1 MSKLTRRAFIGSTAM
16 GVGALSLGS
25 CSSENPS
32 PKPDTGVRTSP
43 LEGIDRENIR
53 ITDVKLTI
61 LSYEFK
67 ESEQWYTAG
76 RVAWKSDTGIL
87 QVFTDQGIVGIGE
100 GSPYGDLMKMK
111 EYTEKVIK
119 PNLIGQNP
127 FDVDLLTCGV
137 ANPWGGRGSG
147 AALKQPHDHLCLG
160 RSELR
165 ALGHY
170 RERPRMYLSTNFWPP
185 IMSLKLIYASMQVEE
200 LNTPGMIVAVQTL
213 PELIARYKARG
224 YGAAKFRIGTD
235 WKFAGMTVEKYI
247 PWLEKLREAVGPDFL
262 LNQEHNMRLSLDQ
275 CKELA
280 PTYERLK
287 FHWLEEPFNR
297 YEEGAVEGHAE
308 LCEMLPN
315 VMVSGGEG
323 MRTRMEFKEFV
334 DRDAYDIV
342 QPDCNVTGL
351 SEAWAIARMA
361 HLKGKPCCPHNWH
374 GGMTTMANAH
384 FVAGIPNRHMLEYN
398 QTYNPFHLDLFV
410 EPMVPKDGYLDLS
423 DRPGF
428 GMELK
433 PLEDLKKKY
442 PYLPGNWVRPNP
454 KDLR

>member
-1 MSKLTRRAFIGSTAM
+1 MSKLSRGAFIGSTAM
-16 GVGALSLGS
+16 AVGALSLNS
-25 CSSENPS
+25 CSSSNSS
-32 PKPDTGVRTSP
+32 PKPDAGVRLSP
-43 LEGIDRENIR
+43 LDGIDRENVK

-67 ESEQWYTAG
+67 ESEQWYTNG
-76 RVAWKSDTGIL
+76 RMAWKSDTGIL
-87 QVFTDQGIVGIGE
+87 QVFTDQGITGIGE

-137 ANPWGGRGSG
+137 SNPWGGRGSG
-147 AALKQPHDHLCLG
+147 VALSNHTINCAWAGANCALWDIIGKAKNVPVYKLLATDHETETHLL
-160 RSELR
+160 L
-165 ALGHY
+165 
-170 RERPRMYLSTNFWPP
+170 
-185 IMSLKLIYASMQVEE
+185 YASGGVEY
-200 LNTPGMIVAVQTL
+200 TWYDSDRATL
-213 PELIARYKARG
+213 PEVIAKYKARG

-235 WKFAGMTVEKYI
+235 WEFAGMTVEKYI

-275 CKELA
+275 CKQLA

-308 LCEMLPN
+308 LCELLPN

-323 MRTRMEFKEFV
+323 MQNRMEFKEFV

-361 HLKGKPCCPHNWH
+361 DLKGKPCCPHNWH

-433 PLEDLKKKY
+433 PLEDLEKKY
-442 PYLPGNWVRPNP
+442 PYLQGNWVRPNP
-454 KDLR
+454 KDLL

>member
-1 MSKLTRRAFIGSTAM
+1 MTKLTRRAFLGTSALGAGALTMGSTACTETE
-16 GVGALSLGS
+16 SNS
-25 CSSENPS
+25 
-32 PKPDTGVRTSP
+32 GVRISP
-43 LEGIDRENIR
+43 LDGIERESIK
-53 ITDVKLTI
+53 ITDVKMTI
-61 LSYEFK
+61 LSYEF
-67 ESEQWYTAG
+67 EEDQQWYTAG
-76 RVAWKSDTGIL
+76 RVAWKSDTMIL
-87 QVFTDQGIVGIGE
+87 QVFTDAGIVGIGE

-111 EYTEKVIK
+111 EYTEKYIK
-119 PNLIGQNP
+119 PNLVGQNP
-127 FDVDLLTCGV
+127 FNVDLLTCGV

-147 AALKQPHDHLCLG
+147 AYFTNQTLCCAWAGANCALWDIIGKVKNVPV
-160 RSELR
+160 
-165 ALGHY
+165 Y
-170 RERPRMYLSTNFWPP
+170 
-185 IMSLKLIYASMQVEE
+185 KLLATDNEPETHIRLYASGGVEY
-200 LNTPGMIVAVQTL
+200 TWYDSGRMTL
-213 PELIARYKARG
+213 PELIASYKERG

-235 WKFAGMTVEKYI
+235 WEFSGMNVSKYI

-262 LNQEHNMRLSLDQ
+262 LCQEHNMRVTLDQ

-280 PTYERLK
+280 PAYERLN

-297 YEEGAVEGHAE
+297 YQEGAVEGHDE
-308 LCEMLPN
+308 LCEMLPT

-323 MRTRMEFKEFV
+323 MHNRMEFKEFV

-342 QPDCNVTGL
+342 QPDCNVTGI

-442 PYLPGNWVRPNP
+442 PYLPGSWGRPNP
-454 KDLR
+454 SDLA